1 MSFNSREAYDAFA
14 AFQNSDGPLWDL
26 YQETQ
31 KEVYAH
37 QKDNIATA
45 MMSSADEFGWTTP
58 DAPPDSFD
66 DWMANSSWAVD
77 MTQIVTDKLKTRLKP
92 ENMFRG
98 CGISAYAGLMGVEG
112 TDSLDAAQTVA
123 TDKSATNDEWNA
135 LHNLASTDEDKA
147 LIKAGYEAFY
157 SSQSYLQN
165 PTTFQYTMEEM
176 NCNYDP
182 CVPSTTL
189 SDACLQQYMREEIA
203 RAWEDALN
211 YTEMMDTV
219 TDAATDPAN
228 IIPGADPSGQIAAQ
242 NAAFQ
247 ASTKAATTNFLRQ
260 DLEFKEQ
267 CFLLANIVPLAA
279 ARATGK
285 AGGKLLPY
293 TGNNK
298 DNNACVMAQ
307 GDPFSLMNALTQ
319 SPHKKEFFNM
329 PTSALSALQ
338 PMIRLYKV
346 VTDEDGEEH
355 ELEMKFD
362 THYRPDQLEDFL
374 SLAKNVRGHGVG
386 IKSFNFAYE
395 GQNDFA
401 VKKSI
406 TAKLVLF
413 ANSFSELLASRE
425 GVSDDGSTESY
436 TYIDLALKTGGSA
449 EDLIE
454 AVETINPKERD
465 VVIQNL
471 SKLAF
476 RLKAVVGWANPT
488 AMGAGDGHSV
498 TDSLLD
504 AVYDSAVTINLTP
517 TVHYFD
523 IDDMGRVTFSIKYL
537 AYVEDFFDNAR
548 FNIFGDKE
556 VAVRQI
562 QRDLIYKKMSQE
574 CESEEVA
581 KWKEAEKQNIENDK
595 YEAMRSLMRGMI
607 SMKKLRTITGI
618 PLSTLSEYRKDGVL
632 GEIDYAFLEQLSSG
646 GTVVDPATS
655 DSDTV
660 AAAQADISVGTDPPA
675 EDPPDGDVPAEE
687 PPQPTSTPVSSGSGN
702 ACNTSQLGRP
712 SETVTFFYVSDLIDV
727 ILHQIGSTITEL
739 SNTLGSYVKSPYVA
753 ASDLD
758 VEAKHYKRFADN
770 FKRMRVLLGPL
781 ELVQANK
788 TGQRLT
794 SVYVNFGDVPISAKY
809 FMEWLTEKVLKRENT
824 VFPLPVFLNK
834 FFHELLRTFLNNDE
848 CFNNR
853 AKQKT
858 WVYQNAVTAYQDFD
872 SETDTITDWCVKQK
886 SDRMHYKGSTVPA
899 MRPILNI
906 MGERGDPRPTQG
918 LQKEINYLCFYAAR
932 SQPAE
937 LMTGNKSID
946 ESRGLWHYQIGKSEG
961 LVKTIKLNKT
971 DSPGLAEVRFEQD
984 GYDGLKQLRV
994 LYDAKIKTYLDVTT
1008 FPGTYIYVEPRGF
1021 DPSNTT
1027 DLTQFGI
1034 GGYYMVYHAAHSLG
1048 EGVAETELSAKWV
1061 AEIEQSAESSS
1072 ETKGRMKKCY
1082 TGGDQGA
1089 QRQAAVGALSEGGL
1103 FSDIASFLGFAGDS
1117 DSGDTGSEDD
1127 A

>member
-1 MSFNSREAYDAFA
+1 
-14 AFQNSDGPLWDL
+14 
-26 YQETQ
+26 
-31 KEVYAH
+31 
-37 QKDNIATA
+37 
-45 MMSSADEFGWTTP
+45 
-58 DAPPDSFD
+58 
-66 DWMANSSWAVD
+66 
-77 MTQIVTDKLKTRLKP
+77 
-92 ENMFRG
+92 
-98 CGISAYAGLMGVEG
+98 
-112 TDSLDAAQTVA
+112 
-123 TDKSATNDEWNA
+123 
-135 LHNLASTDEDKA
+135 
-147 LIKAGYEAFY
+147 
-157 SSQSYLQN
+157 
-165 PTTFQYTMEEM
+165 
-176 NCNYDP
+176 
-182 CVPSTTL
+182 
-189 SDACLQQYMREEIA
+189 
-203 RAWEDALN
+203 
-211 YTEMMDTV
+211 
-219 TDAATDPAN
+219 
-228 IIPGADPSGQIAAQ
+228 
-242 NAAFQ
+242 
-247 ASTKAATTNFLRQ
+247 
-260 DLEFKEQ
+260 
-267 CFLLANIVPLAA
+267 
-279 ARATGK
+279 
-285 AGGKLLPY
+285 
-293 TGNNK
+293 
-298 DNNACVMAQ
+298 
-307 GDPFSLMNALTQ
+307 
-319 SPHKKEFFNM
+319 
-329 PTSALSALQ
+329 
-338 PMIRLYKV
+338 
-346 VTDEDGEEH
+346 
-355 ELEMKFD
+355 
-362 THYRPDQLEDFL
+362 
-374 SLAKNVRGHGVG
+374 
-386 IKSFNFAYE
+386 
-395 GQNDFA
+395 
-401 VKKSI
+401 
-406 TAKLVLF
+406 
-413 ANSFSELLASRE
+413 
-425 GVSDDGSTESY
+425 
-436 TYIDLALKTGGSA
+436 
-449 EDLIE
+449 
-454 AVETINPKERD
+454 
-465 VVIQNL
+465 
-471 SKLAF
+471 
-476 RLKAVVGWANPT
+476 
-488 AMGAGDGHSV
+488 
-498 TDSLLD
+498 
-504 AVYDSAVTINLTP
+504 
-517 TVHYFD
+517 
-523 IDDMGRVTFSIKYL
+523 
-537 AYVEDFFDNAR
+537 
-548 FNIFGDKE
+548 
-556 VAVRQI
+556 
-562 QRDLIYKKMSQE
+562 
-574 CESEEVA
+574 
-581 KWKEAEKQNIENDK
+581 
-595 YEAMRSLMRGMI
+595 MI

-739 SNTLGSYVKSPYVA
+739 SNTLGSYVKSPYVE